1 MKAFVSACAAVAL
14 VAGMSAASGNL
25 STASAQ
31 TSEASE
37 KFDLNGVWKVSSDA
51 YFDLE
56 AHAAKP
62 AMQTIEG
69 PYGPVPDRRVL
80 ALGALGAVPANQ
92 SVVSTGTIPY
102 TEEALAQRDENA
114 KNWITSDPNIK
125 CYQPGVPRA
134 TYMPYPFRI
143 IMNEEQEQMLIAY
156 EYAGAVRNVF
166 LGENPGEAPLDS
178 WMGQSWG
185 YWDGDS
191 FVIEV
196 EWQNGQTWL
205 DRAGNF
211 LPYGAKVVERYTP
224 VTENHVRYEATITEP
239 ETFTEPFTIS
249 LMLYRQMEE
258 DAQIM
263 DFNCV
268 AFVEELL
275 HGQLRKNPL
284 QKPVEPPET
293 GGN

>member
-1 MKAFVSACAAVAL
+1 MKSIVTACAAIAL
-14 VAGMSAASGNL
+14 LAGCSIVPAV
-25 STASAQ
+25 STAQAQSA
-31 TSEASE
+31 E
-37 KFDLNGVWKVSSDA
+37 KFDLNGVWKASSDA
-51 YFDLE
+51 YYDIE
-56 AHAAKP
+56 GHAAKP

-80 ALGALGAVPANQ
+80 ALGAIGAVPANE
-92 SVVSTGTIPY
+92 SVVNTGTIPY
-102 TEEALAQRDENA
+102 NEEGLEMRDYYAE
-114 KNWITSDPNIK
+114 NWIDNDPNIK

-134 TYMPYPFRI
+134 NYMPFPFRI

-166 LGENPGEAPLDS
+166 LGEDPGEAPLDS

-196 EWQNGQTWL
+196 KYQNGQTWL
-205 DRAGNF
+205 DRAGNY
-211 LPYGAKVVERYTP
+211 LPYGAEVVERYTP
-224 VTENHVRYEATITEP
+224 IDENHVRYTATITEP
-239 ETFTEPFTIS
+239 ETYTEPFTIS
-249 LMLYRQMEE
+249 LILYRQIEE
-258 DAQIM
+258 DAQILE
-263 DFNCV
+263 FNCV

-284 QKPVEPPET
+284 QEPIK
-293 GGN
+293 

>member
-1 MKAFVSACAAVAL
+1 MKSLVTACAAIAL
-14 VAGMSAASGNL
+14 LAGCSAAQ
-25 STASAQ
+25 SAVT
-31 TSEASE
+31 TSQAAPAAE

-51 YFDLE
+51 YYDLE
-56 AHAAKP
+56 GHAAKP

-80 ALGALGAVPANQ
+80 ALGALGAVPANE

-102 TEEALAQRDENA
+102 TPEALEVRNDNA
-114 KNWITSDPNIK
+114 ANWIEKDPNIK

-134 TYMPYPFRI
+134 TYMPFPFRI
-143 IMNEEQEQMLIAY
+143 IMNEEQGQMLIAY

-166 LGENPGEAPLDS
+166 LGEDPGEAPLDS

-196 EWQNGQTWL
+196 KYQNGETWL
-205 DRAGNF
+205 DRAGNY
-211 LPYGAKVVERYTP
+211 LPYGAEVVERYTP
-224 VTENHVRYEATITEP
+224 IDANHVRYTATVTEP
-239 ETFTEPFTIS
+239 ESFTEPFTIS
-249 LMLYRQMEE
+249 LILYRQIEE
-258 DAQIM
+258 DAQIL

-275 HGQLRKNPL
+275 HGQLRKKPL
-284 QKPVEPPET
+284 QEPIK
-293 GGN
+293 